1 MNLRLIAVWVMVAGL
16 SFLSPAV
23 AQPMERTQV
32 EIDFLLQ
39 YVEVSGCEFY
49 RNGTWHDSGRAR
61 EHLTSKYEYLAAR
74 DRIRTAEDFIDQAAS
89 KSSLSGR
96 AYEVRC
102 GACPTVTTSEWLSG
116 VLARYRKSMARENES
131 S

>member
-1 MNLRLIAVWVMVAGL
+1 MNFRLITVLAMAAGL
-16 SFLSPAV
+16 SVLSPAV

-49 RNGTWHDSGRAR
+49 RNGTWHDSERAR
-61 EHLTSKYEYLAAR
+61 EHLTSKYEYLAGR
-74 DRIRTAEDFIDQAAS
+74 DRIRTAEDFIGQAAS
-89 KSSLSGR
+89 KSSLSGQP
-96 AYEVRC
+96 YEVRC
-102 GACPTVTTSEWLSG
+102 GACPATTTSEWLTA
-116 VLARYRKSMARENES
+116 VLARYRKAMVREDES